1 MDVITGNSSVC
12 EVFDDTQRSENVD
25 IQRSEKPI
33 DKPCNEE
40 YSKSQ
45 KNTRKKEAD
54 QKNEY
59 GEQNM
64 DLCRPCGN
72 DKNE

>member
-40 YSKSQ
+40 YSKS
-45 KNTRKKEAD
+45 
-54 QKNEY
+54 
-59 GEQNM
+59 
-64 DLCRPCGN
+64 
-72 DKNE
+72 